1 MQRMWMAWNALWSAT
16 NTRKRIWYMHSKCVS
31 DDSATGS
38 QIFHLGFVYIE
49 KINVGKRIQAIWLDR
64 RMLPWSYIAMISGL
78 YRHKKRYSEN
88 YNLVLSC
95 WNITSLLYVF
105 IACHH
110 WIRAIWLQSQTAS
123 SKPLKY
129 WVERRQQVSL
139 IKEPPDRVTY
149 FKQENKNKKNLS
161 FPEQRR
167 LCGLKSQE
175 KMSLKRKVTLCLFES
190 HLTGDEALLTSKY
203 KYNKVIPAAAWPS
216 ESKL

>member
-16 NTRKRIWYMHSKCVS
+16 NTRKRMWYIRMRSKYVS
-31 DDSATGS
+31 DGSATRS
-38 QIFHLGFVYIE
+38 QIFHLGFVYVE
-49 KINVGKRIQAIWLDR
+49 RINVGKRIQAIWLDHR
-64 RMLPWSYIAMISGL
+64 SLPWSYIAVISGL
-78 YRHKKRYSEN
+78 YRHEQRCSEN
-88 YNLVLSC
+88 CNLVRSC

-110 WIRAIWLQSQTAS
+110 WIRANWLQSQTAS

-139 IKEPPDRVTY
+139 IKEPPDCVNY
-149 FKQENKNKKNLS
+149 LKQEKENLS

-175 KMSLKRKVTLCLFES
+175 KMS
-190 HLTGDEALLTSKY
+190 
-203 KYNKVIPAAAWPS
+203 
-216 ESKL
+216 

>member
-16 NTRKRIWYMHSKCVS
+16 NTNTRKRIWYISMSALVS
-31 DDSATGS
+31 DDSATRRS
-38 QIFHLGFVYIE
+38 QNFHLGFVYNE
-49 KINVGKRIQAIWLDR
+49 KINVGKGIEAIWLDHR
-64 RMLPWSYIAMISGL
+64 LLPWSYIASISGL
-78 YRHKKRYSEN
+78 YRHKTRCSEN

-95 WNITSLLYVF
+95 WNITLLLLRLYSMSG
-105 IACHH
+105 
-110 WIRAIWLQSQTAS
+110 AIWLQSQTAS

-139 IKEPPDRVTY
+139 IKEPPDCVTY
-149 FKQENKNKKNLS
+149 FKQEKKNLS

-167 LCGLKSQE
+167 LRGLKSQE